1 MNTFLAAQLGHT
13 LLTIEFTLSLTLDIA
28 DNLIRVRLMNF
39 IAPDPSNDAL
49 SVQLVLTGYKQPLYQ
64 SRRFQRAPPEDSRHQ
79 QSRK

>member
-39 IAPDPSNDAL
+39 IGPDPRNDAL
-49 SVQLVLTGYKQPLYQ
+49 SVQLVLTGWSTPIIE
-64 SRRFQRAPPEDSRHQ
+64 SSC
-79 QSRK
+79 